1 MSKSQNIMTRQRFV
15 LISILF
21 FHSVNTY
28 MDRACIASA
37 VDYIKKDLS
46 ISGELMGLVLGIFAI
61 GYALFQV
68 PSGWIADK
76 LGPRK
81 ALTVVVSVWSVFT
94 ALTGAARSAAQM
106 LVLRFLF
113 GVGEAGAFP
122 GAAQAFFRWLP
133 VKDRGLAHGI
143 NFSGSRLG
151 AAFSLFLMPVLI
163 AGCSWEITFWGLL
176 DKPFHIIWSGI
187 GWRWTFAVNGLI
199 GVIWATVWLLWF
211 RDNPKDNRKI
221 NQTELDYIEKGRTS
235 DFTAVA
241 KSSFAEIFTS
251 LNMCLAMIQYF
262 ASNVTFFITLSWLP
276 NYIKDQWPDDPNAIY
291 YSAVPLI
298 FAAFANWIAGSM
310 VSGLFKKGYHVGSRR
325 ITAIVGFSLGV
336 IGLLLAMQ
344 AKNLDFLDTDKAQ
357 LYWFVFC
364 FSLATFGVDMTLSP
378 SWAFCNDI
386 GGANS
391 GAVSGSM
398 NMVGNIGAALSAITF
413 PLLLNEETGSA
424 NRFFMFAAGLNFVA
438 IVMWCFMNPNRTS
451 GKKLSP
457 EGTRNRFVAML
468 TSLVL
473 LTLGTVGY
481 NVHRSAR
488 KKPSAVEDVNQVD
501 VNDLGDGVNTSTES
515 DKE

>member
-1 MSKSQNIMTRQRFV
+1 MSRQRYV

-37 VDYIKKDLS
+37 ADFIIKDLA
-46 ISGELMGLVLGIFAI
+46 ITKEMLGLILGIFAV

-68 PSGWIADK
+68 PSGWIADR
-76 LGPRK
+76 LGARK
-81 ALTVVVSVWSVFT
+81 ALTIVVTFWSMFT
-94 ALTGAARSAAQM
+94 ALTGTARNALQM
-106 LVLRFLF
+106 LILRFMF

-122 GAAQAFFRWLP
+122 GATQAFFRWLP
-133 VKDRGLAHGI
+133 VKERGLAHGI

-151 AAFSLFLMPVLI
+151 AAFSLFFMPWLI
-163 AGCSWEITFWGLL
+163 SI
-176 DKPFHIIWSGI
+176 I
-187 GWRWTFAVNGLI
+187 GWRWTFVVNGLI
-199 GVIWATVWLLWF
+199 GVVWAAAWLIWF
-211 RDNPKDNRKI
+211 RDNPKDNKKI
-221 NQTELDYIEKGRTS
+221 NKAELDYIEQGRVS
-235 DFTAVA
+235 DFTTTIKA
-241 KSSFAEIFTS
+241 SFAEIFTS
-251 LNMCLAMIQYF
+251 LNMSLAMLQYF
-262 ASNVTFFITLSWLP
+262 ASNVTFFISLTWLP
-276 NYIKDQWPDDPNAIY
+276 SYIRNQWPDDPNAIY
-291 YSAVPLI
+291 YSALPLI

-310 VSGLFKKGYHVGSRR
+310 VTGLFKKGYHVGSRR
-325 ITAIVGFSLGV
+325 ATAIVGFSLGI
-336 IGLLLAMQ
+336 IGLVLAIQ
-344 AKNLDFLDTDKAQ
+344 TRNLNFLTTEKAQ

-364 FSLATFGVDMTLSP
+364 FGLATFGVDMTLSP

-424 NRFFMFAAGLNFVA
+424 NAFFVLAAGLNFVA
-438 IVMWCFMNPNRTS
+438 IMSWCFMNPNRIS

-457 EGTRNRFVAML
+457 QAVRNRFIAML

-481 NVHRSAR
+481 NIFRSTR
-488 KKPSAVEDVNQVD
+488 KKPAKIDHTTQVDPND
-501 VNDLGDGVNTSTES
+501 VNDITITTE
-515 DKE
+515 DEK

>member
-1 MSKSQNIMTRQRFV
+1 
-15 LISILF
+15 
-21 FHSVNTY
+21 
-28 MDRACIASA
+28 
-37 VDYIKKDLS
+37 
-46 ISGELMGLVLGIFAI
+46 
-61 GYALFQV
+61 
-68 PSGWIADK
+68 
-76 LGPRK
+76 
-81 ALTVVVSVWSVFT
+81 
-94 ALTGAARSAAQM
+94 
-106 LVLRFLF
+106 
-113 GVGEAGAFP
+113 
-122 GAAQAFFRWLP
+122 
-133 VKDRGLAHGI
+133 
-143 NFSGSRLG
+143 
-151 AAFSLFLMPVLI
+151 
-163 AGCSWEITFWGLL
+163 
-176 DKPFHIIWSGI
+176 
-187 GWRWTFAVNGLI
+187 
-199 GVIWATVWLLWF
+199 
-211 RDNPKDNRKI
+211 
-221 NQTELDYIEKGRTS
+221 
-235 DFTAVA
+235 
-241 KSSFAEIFTS
+241 
-251 LNMCLAMIQYF
+251 MCLAMIQYF

-488 KKPSAVEDVNQVD
+488 KKPTAVEDVNQVD
-501 VNDLGDGVNTSTES
+501 SNDLGDGVNTPTES